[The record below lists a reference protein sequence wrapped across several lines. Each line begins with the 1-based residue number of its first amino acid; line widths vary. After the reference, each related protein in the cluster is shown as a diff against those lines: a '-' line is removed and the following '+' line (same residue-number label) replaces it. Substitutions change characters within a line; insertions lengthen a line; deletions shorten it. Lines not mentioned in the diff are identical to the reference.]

1 MANAGRKTKPLPT
14 VKWFLPL
21 LLKINP
27 VKLSTRLLAPRVLA
41 NFYIAIDAVIANKIR
56 SLLTA
61 LGIIFGVAAVIA
73 MLAIGNGAQQEILN
87 QIKLVGV
94 NNIVIKPIIEQKEE
108 KLNEQAG
115 GKKEKKKFSP
125 GLTIRDVNSIKK
137 TIPGLTRISPEI
149 ILNSHVIR
157 NGVRRSAKLVGV
169 EPSYFEIYDFQ
180 LVDGQMFSAEH
191 MTLGG
196 PVCIIGSSLKSK
208 FFPTENPVGKS
219 IKVGPHWLTIIGVL
233 KERLVTQ
240 SSISKLGI
248 RDFNMDVYAPLQ
260 TVLIRY
266 ENRDLVTTEAIRLAN
281 MRSRGMVII
290 NDNSASEES
299 EEEKKNYHQLDRLV
313 IQVDE
318 TTRMQ
323 TTAEVL
329 SRLLTRR
336 HYEVVDFEIE
346 IPELLLKQQQ
356 RTNDIFN
363 YVLGAIAGISLLVG
377 GIGIMNIMLASVLER
392 IKEIGLRLS
401 IGAQKNDIIQ
411 QFLFEAVMI
420 SVSGGIIG
428 VVLGVTMASI
438 VSVMAGIPTIVSF
451 TSILLSFGVAA
462 TVGLIFGIAPARK
475 AASQDPIASLRYE

>member
-1 MANAGRKTKPLPT
+1 MKNIFPP
-14 VKWFLPL
+14 
-21 LLKINP
+21 
-27 VKLSTRLLAPRVLA
+27 RLLANL
-41 NFYIAIDAVIANKIR
+41 YIAVNAVIANKVR

-94 NNIVIKPIIEQKEE
+94 NNIVVKPIIEQKEE
-108 KLNEQAG
+108 KLVPEATGQ
-115 GKKEKKKFSP
+115 KEKKKFSP
-125 GLTIRDVNSIKK
+125 GLTIRDVNSIKA
-137 TIPGLTRISPEI
+137 TIPGLSKVSPEI
-149 ILNSHVIR
+149 ILNTMVIQ
-157 NGVRRSAKLVGV
+157 NGIRRSAKLVGV
-169 EPSYFEIYDFQ
+169 DPAYFEIYDFQ
-180 LVDGQMFSAEH
+180 LADGQMFNDEQRR
-191 MTLGG
+191 LGA
-196 PVCIIGSSLKSK
+196 PVCIIGSALKSR
-208 FFPTENPVGKS
+208 FFPTENAIGKS
-219 IKVGPHWLTIIGVL
+219 IKVGPHWLTIVGVL
-233 KERLVTQ
+233 RERFVSQ

-260 TVLIRY
+260 SVLIRY
-266 ENRDLVTTEAIRLAN
+266 ENRDLITTEALRLAN
-281 MRSRGMVII
+281 MASRGVII
-290 NDNSASEES
+290 IGGSNNGDEES

-313 IQVDE
+313 IQVEE
-318 TTRMQ
+318 TAKLQ
-323 TTAEVL
+323 PVAEIM
-329 SRLLTRR
+329 SRLLTRK
-336 HYEVVDFEIE
+336 HYEMVDFEIE

-401 IGAQKNDIIQ
+401 IGAKKSDVVQ

-420 SVSGGIIG
+420 SVSGGLIG
-428 VVLGVTMASI
+428 VILGVSLAYV
-438 VSVMAGIPTIVSF
+438 VSAFAGIPTIISF
-451 TSILLSFGVAA
+451 SSIVISFGVAA